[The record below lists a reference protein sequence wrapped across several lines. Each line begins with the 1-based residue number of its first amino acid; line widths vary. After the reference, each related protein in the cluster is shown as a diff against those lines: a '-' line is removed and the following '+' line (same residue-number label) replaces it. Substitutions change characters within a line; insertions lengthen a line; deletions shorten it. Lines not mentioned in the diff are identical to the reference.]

1 MKTYLKL
8 PLCLLVIFS
17 GGMGC
22 KTLSTVM
29 AKSGTEFRI
38 QIETNEV
45 DKEAV
50 VEQAIR
56 ITQNKLNLIKLKG
69 EAVKDP
75 KNSTGF
81 IVRIY
86 SSENLERSK
95 KFLFSTYELE
105 LRKVVSP
112 PNPSPV
118 QTFPTAETAKQ
129 AAKGDQEVL
138 SYSDRLFDSKEQFVI
153 VDRDVIV
160 NGEDIRDA
168 QAVSRTNAQ
177 NDYMISFSLKPK
189 AAVTFGDWTGKN
201 IGNYLA
207 VVLDKKV
214 QSIAYIKSQ
223 IFDSGEITGRFS
235 KQEAEDIAMSLKS
248 GYLPAKMKI
257 VEEKQFG
264 N

>member
-1 MKTYLKL
+1 MKTYVILQ
-8 PLCLLVIFS
+8 LCLLVIFS

-22 KTLSTVM
+22 ETLSTVM
-29 AKSGTEFRI
+29 AKSGIEFRI
-38 QIETNEV
+38 QIETKEV

-69 EAVKDP
+69 EALKDP
-75 KNSTGF
+75 KNSNSF

-129 AAKGDQEVL
+129 IAKGDQEVF
-138 SYSDRLFDSKEQFVI
+138 SYFERFDSKEQFVI
-153 VDRDVIV
+153 VDKDVIV
-160 NGEDIRDA
+160 NGEGIRDA
-168 QAVSRTNAQ
+168 QAVSRTGSKD
-177 NDYMISFSLKPK
+177 DYMISFSLKPQ

-207 VVLDKKV
+207 VVLDNKV

-248 GYLPAKMKI
+248 GYLPATMKI

>member
-1 MKTYLKL
+1 MKTHLIL
-8 PLCLLVIFS
+8 SLFLLVIFS
-17 GGMGC
+17 AGIGC
-22 KTLSTVM
+22 KTLSTVI

-38 QIETNEV
+38 QIETNEG
-45 DKEAV
+45 DKGAV

-56 ITQNKLNLIKLKG
+56 IIQNKLNLIKLKG
-69 EAVKDP
+69 EAIKDP
-75 KNSTGF
+75 NNSNNL

-86 SSENLERSK
+86 GSENLERSK
-95 KFLFSTYELE
+95 KFLFTTYELE

-118 QTFPTAETAKQ
+118 QTYPTAEAAKQ
-129 AAKGDQEVL
+129 IAKGDQDVL
-138 SYSDRLFDSKEQFVI
+138 TYFERFDSKEQFVI
-153 VDRDVIV
+153 VDKSVIV

-168 QAVSRTNAQ
+168 QAVSRTGSQ
-177 NDYMISFSLKPK
+177 NDYLISFSLKPQ

-201 IGNYLA
+201 IGNYVA

-235 KQEAEDIAMSLKS
+235 KQEAEDISMSLKS
-248 GYLPAKMKI
+248 
-257 VEEKQFG
+257 
-264 N
+264 

>member
-1 MKTYLKL
+1 
-8 PLCLLVIFS
+8 
-17 GGMGC
+17 
-22 KTLSTVM
+22 M
-29 AKSGTEFRI
+29 AKNGIEFRI
-38 QIETNEV
+38 QIETSEK
-45 DKEAV
+45 DKGAV

-69 EAVKDP
+69 EALKDP
-75 KNSTGF
+75 KNSNGF

-86 SSENLERSK
+86 SLENLERSK
-95 KFLFSTYELE
+95 RFLFSTYELE

-118 QTFPTAETAKQ
+118 QSFPTAETAKQ
-129 AAKGDQEVL
+129 VAQNDHEVL
-138 SYSDRLFDSKEQFVI
+138 SYLERFDSKERFVI
-153 VDRDVIV
+153 VEKAVIV

-168 QAVSRTNAQ
+168 QAVSIAGSRS
-177 NDYMISFSLKPK
+177 DYMIAFSLKPQ

-235 KQEAEDIAMSLKS
+235 KEEAEDIAMSLKS
-248 GYLPAKMKI
+248 GYLPATMKI